1 MFRLIALY
9 IHYRDLQE
17 ERARAGVPAAVPS
30 IRVVPT
36 TVVKADDHGLVH
48 ALAA

>member
-9 IHYRDLQE
+9 LHYRDLQE
-17 ERARAGVPAAVPS
+17 ERARVGVHAAVPVM
-30 IRVVPT
+30 RVLPAKIVRT
-36 TVVKADDHGLVH
+36 DDRGMVH